1 MREKVERHVSDRRVV
16 YDERRWTL
24 LEELRQRAASVQRVI
39 PGNSLTYGSVA
50 RGDVTPAS
58 DVDVVLIDPVP
69 SYAIELALSDGFTVA
84 ERRLTIASPNSVPKA
99 NIELTDGTNVSWP
112 LLPQRDREEG
122 FYSFGGAID
131 ATSAPPRQRVPG
143 VSKRLL
149 LVEPDVEGHRETS
162 VIGAEVEASRALG
175 LSLDVVAERVR
186 VLSRRDR
193 IGRTGVF
200 MSIVLDEGTTFE
212 QELGSIS
219 DTTPAVRRQM
229 RYRGGP

>member
-1 MREKVERHVSDRRVV
+1 VREKVERHVSGRRVV
-16 YDERRWTL
+16 YDEGRWAIL
-24 LEELRQRAASVQRVI
+24 DELRERATSVQQVI
-39 PGNSLTYGSVA
+39 PGDSLVYGSVA

-58 DVDVVLIDPVP
+58 DVDVVVLDPVP
-69 SYAIELALSDGFTVA
+69 SYAIELALCDGFNIA

-99 NIELTDGTNVSWP
+99 NIQLTDGTNVSWS
-112 LLPQRDREEG
+112 LLQQREREEG
-122 FYSFGGAID
+122 FYRFGGAVD
-131 ATSAPPRQRVPG
+131 ARTVPHGERVPG

-149 LVEPDVEGHRETS
+149 LIEPGPEGHTETS
-162 VIGAEVEASRALG
+162 VIGAEVEASSVLG
-175 LSLDVVAERVR
+175 LSLDVVEERVR

-200 MSIVLDEGTTFE
+200 RTLVVEEGRTFE
-212 QELGSIS
+212 QELASLS